1 MLRRRAKPL
10 LGTLVEIGIGQMDGD
25 EAAALA
31 RADQAIN
38 AAFAEIALIHD
49 LMSFHRVESD
59 VGRINASPSGAT
71 INVDRR
77 TATVLHA
84 AWHAARES
92 QFAFDCTVAHEL
104 VDMELLP
111 SLWPKQRLDA
121 SVLPLPADR
130 QWRIEGQAFIKL
142 SDCIIDLG
150 GIAKGYAVDHAIDI
164 LRRAGCTQA
173 MVNAGGDMRQFG
185 DAPAIVHLR
194 SADDP
199 ANLPL
204 ALTLHN
210 QALASSAAGGLH
222 AHGVGDKSGIID
234 GVSRRPIALGAAAS
248 VIAPTCMAADILTKV
263 VMASGNPE
271 HPMLARHRAIVAQY
285 NGAGKEQ
292 VSRQHDQP

>member
-10 LGTLVEIGIGQMDGD
+10 LGTLVEIGISQMDGD
-25 EAAALA
+25 EETALV

-38 AAFAEIALIHD
+38 AAFAEVALIHD
-49 LMSFHRVESD
+49 LMSFHKVKSD
-59 VGRINASPSGAT
+59 VGRINASPSGAA

-77 TATVLHA
+77 TAAVLHA
-84 AWHAARES
+84 AWHATRES
-92 QFAFDCTVAHEL
+92 QFAFDCTVAQEL
-104 VDMELLP
+104 VGMELLP
-111 SLWPKQRLDA
+111 SLWPKQRPDA
-121 SVLPLPADR
+121 GALPLPADR

-150 GIAKGYAVDHAIDI
+150 GIAKGYAVDQAIDI
-164 LRRAGCTQA
+164 LQRAGCAQA
-173 MVNAGGDMRQFG
+173 LINAGGDMRQFG

-204 ALTLHN
+204 ALALHN

-234 GVSRRPIALGAAAS
+234 GVSRRPVALGAATS
-248 VIAPTCMAADILTKV
+248 IIAPTCMEADMLTKV
-263 VMASGNPE
+263 VLASGNPE
-271 HPMLARHRAIVAQY
+271 HPMLARHRASVAQY
-285 NGAGKEQ
+285 NRAGKEH
-292 VSRQHDQP
+292 VSRQHSQP